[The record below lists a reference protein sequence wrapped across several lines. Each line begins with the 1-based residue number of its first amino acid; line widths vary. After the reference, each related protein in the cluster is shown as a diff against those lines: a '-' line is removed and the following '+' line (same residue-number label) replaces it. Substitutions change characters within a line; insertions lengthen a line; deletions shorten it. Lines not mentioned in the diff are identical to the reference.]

1 MVNNI
6 LFVVIVEKGDVVA
19 KPEMGKRRVSVHVKF
34 QDLYVSRNQNE
45 CCRNQVIFVNG
56 QTHKSKQC
64 LRYMM

>member
-34 QDLYVSRNQNE
+34 KICTCQGIKMSAVETR
-45 CCRNQVIFVNG
+45 
-56 QTHKSKQC
+56 
-64 LRYMM
+64 